1 MDVKRYSMS
10 IMTESQVPAFEKWL
24 DDHNITYSRTGVV
37 ECAGYYHIDDGGPV
51 RAYGF
56 LLLMTESDYDEMMKT
71 FNLKTE

>member
-10 IMTESQVPAFEKWL
+10 MMTESQVPAFEKWL

-37 ECAGYYHIDDGGPV
+37 ERAGYYHIDNGGPV
-51 RAYGF
+51 RVYGF

>member
-10 IMTESQVPAFEKWL
+10 MMTERQVPAFEKWL
-24 DDHNITYSRTGVV
+24 NDHNITYSRTGVV
-37 ECAGYYHIDDGGPV
+37 ERAAYYHSNEAPV

-56 LLLMTESDYDEMMKT
+56 LLLMTESEYGEMMKT